1 MATQPNSRFQF
12 QIDKMETVPLT
23 KEPEVKMQKKND
35 EPCYALVVVDILSKY
50 ANVAPMTNKDG
61 KSVLSMMKE
70 R

>member
-1 MATQPNSRFQF
+1 M
-12 QIDKMETVPLT
+12 T